1 MAEQL
6 FDRKG
11 IPAGHADDTC
21 IAQLNFIQLVLKL
34 ALLVVPED
42 DAALVVVREGG
53 SKALVQ
59 IEEYFFGVHAFIVP
73 VRVSVYNSVH
83 QL

>member
-6 FDRKG
+6 FDCKG

-21 IAQLNFIQLVLKL
+21 IAQLNLIQLILEL

-53 SKALVQ
+53 RKAL
-59 IEEYFFGVHAFIVP
+59 A
-73 VRVSVYNSVH
+73 
-83 QL
+83 